1 VKEERQQNKA
11 KYAAKQREYD
21 HKKSN
26 DPNYLEKLYA
36 RQKKYREN
44 KKANPHLYKQPVKK
58 EPKEPKKRGRK
69 PTRGIIKVVDP
80 TIGENN

>member
-58 EPKEPKKRGRK
+58 ETEPKEPKKRGRK
-69 PTRGIIKVVDP
+69 QTRGIIKVDEP
-80 TIGENN
+80 TP